1 MQIPNEPSSKF
12 EKAIKGDPF
21 TNLIIDYAL
30 DYNVED
36 DDENQDY
43 WKRWK
48 TVVFKTG
55 DDSYVLFHDYG
66 ETPDYYNVMAEVSV
80 VDRKVV
86 RIERTA
92 FWRSNNKN
100 KKETILEMSDKPCVY
115 MMPFKY
121 MMNRYYGVSDFSIE
135 CSGSGCWMQKEN
147 VFEWLNSFCDSKLS

>member
-1 MQIPNEPSSKF
+1 MKITSKF
-12 EKAIKGDPF
+12 EKAIDGDPF
-21 TNLIIDYAL
+21 TDMIIDYAL
-30 DYNVED
+30 DYGVED

-55 DDSYVLFHDYG
+55 NNGFVLIHDYG

-86 RIERTA
+86 CIERTA
-92 FWRSNNKN
+92 FWRSNIKN
-100 KKETILEMSDKPCVY
+100 REETILEMSDKPWVY

-121 MMNRYYGVSDFSIE
+121 MMKHYYGVSDFTID
-135 CSGSGCWMQKEN
+135 CSGNGRWMHKEK
-147 VFEWLNSFCDSKLS
+147 VFEWLDAFCISKLS